1 MLLSDPSWRQSRQA
15 DGYYARPELD
25 EALTF
30 YLHAWFDLAGDRREA
45 LAQIPYSAIAL
56 YAERSGIDGDD
67 FDRFH
72 GLVRALD
79 GEYLEVTNRKLN
91 RDMPRGKR

>member
-1 MLLSDPSWRQSRQA
+1 MPSA
-15 DGYYARPELD
+15 
-25 EALTF
+25 
-30 YLHAWFDLAGDRREA
+30 H
-45 LAQIPYSAIAL
+45 
-56 YAERSGIDGDD
+56 GIDGDD

>member
-1 MLLSDPSWRQSRQA
+1 MLLSDPSWRESRQA

-30 YLHAWFDLAGDRREA
+30 YLHAWFDLGGDRREA

-56 YAERSGIDGDD
+56 YAERS
-67 FDRFH
+67 RH
-72 GLVRALD
+72 R
-79 GEYLEVTNRKLN
+79 R
-91 RDMPRGKR
+91 R